1 MKPQPTVPMS
11 TRPRTSS
18 VVSASSIV
26 VSIQDYKD
34 IKTSNVVNRK
44 RRASSIVVTAVGEKE
59 LIDDIKIVNWTQLNE
74 WQQDNEF
81 IYDGYVQETNSVTK
95 CMKSLKM
102 MHNETINIWTHLIPS
117 FFYLLLLIFFT
128 DFMLEKKLTQI
139 LGSDHGA
146 MDTIDYIMV
155 NIFLL
160 GAFLCLFCSSC
171 FHCFKQH
178 SENISN
184 LWSKADYMGIII
196 LISTSIISLLYYG
209 FHDNL
214 FLCKLFTILTTIFGA
229 TCGVFVLNDRFNH
242 KDWKAVRASF
252 FIMFAASGL
261 LPIITGCFYFGIKEA
276 INRVQLGFV
285 FYEAVCYI
293 AGALIYGFKVPEC
306 FYKPG
311 KFDYFFNSHQI
322 FHVCCVAGSIFHFK
336 ALIASFVHAKIG
348 KHSIAA

>member
-261 LPIITGCFYFGIKEA
+261 LPIITGCFYFGIQEA

-293 AGALIYGFKVPEC
+293 INLENLTTFSIVIK
-306 FYKPG
+306 
-311 KFDYFFNSHQI
+311 YFMYVVLLVQ
-322 FHVCCVAGSIFHFK
+322 
-336 ALIASFVHAKIG
+336 SFISKR
-348 KHSIAA
+348 

>member
-1 MKPQPTVPMS
+1 
-11 TRPRTSS
+11 
-18 VVSASSIV
+18 
-26 VSIQDYKD
+26 
-34 IKTSNVVNRK
+34 
-44 RRASSIVVTAVGEKE
+44 
-59 LIDDIKIVNWTQLNE
+59 
-74 WQQDNEF
+74 
-81 IYDGYVQETNSVTK
+81 
-95 CMKSLKM
+95 
-102 MHNETINIWTHLIPS
+102 
-117 FFYLLLLIFFT
+117 
-128 DFMLEKKLTQI
+128 
-139 LGSDHGA
+139 
-146 MDTIDYIMV
+146 
-155 NIFLL
+155 
-160 GAFLCLFCSSC
+160 
-171 FHCFKQH
+171 
-178 SENISN
+178 
-184 LWSKADYMGIII
+184 
-196 LISTSIISLLYYG
+196 
-209 FHDNL
+209 
-214 FLCKLFTILTTIFGA
+214 LFTILTTIFGA

-261 LPIITGCFYFGIKEA
+261 LPIITGCFYFGIQEA